1 MELKERPMPSAIPH
15 LHFKGNC
22 SEAFRF
28 YAATF
33 GGKIVFSVTYGETPD
48 AGKTPPEAR
57 SQIAHAR
64 LDLGDQFLL
73 GCDVTG
79 DHYERPQGFNL
90 MANADEPAD
99 AERLFRT
106 LAEGGTVT
114 MPVQETFWARRFG
127 MCTDRFGTPWM
138 VNCAKPMDAAATPA
152 ARSA

>member
-1 MELKERPMPSAIPH
+1 MPSAIPH

-22 SEAFRF
+22 SEAFKF

-33 GGKIVFSVTYGETPD
+33 GGRIVFSMTYGEAPG
-48 AGKTPPEAR
+48 AEPAPPEVR
-57 SQIAHAR
+57 NQIIHAR
-64 LDLGDQFLL
+64 LDLGDQFVL

-79 DHYERPQGFNL
+79 DRYERPQGFDL
-90 MANADEPAD
+90 MANADEPED

-106 LAEGGTVT
+106 LAEGGSIT

-138 VNCAKPMDAAATPA
+138 VNCPKPADAMAEPG
-152 ARSA
+152 RKSA